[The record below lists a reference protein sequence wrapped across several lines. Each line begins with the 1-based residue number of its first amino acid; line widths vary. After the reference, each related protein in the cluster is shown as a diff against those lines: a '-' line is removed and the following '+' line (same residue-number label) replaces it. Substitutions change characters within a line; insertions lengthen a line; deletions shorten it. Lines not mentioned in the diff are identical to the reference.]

1 MAAGR
6 AVWQEALLLNV
17 EARESFLRTTAV
29 QRLTRLTDFL
39 ICLFPLNMTDRDF
52 DILVVG
58 ELNADLILR
67 GDVTPAFGQ
76 VEKIIDDAT
85 LTIGSSSG
93 IFACGAA
100 RLGLRTA
107 FIGKVGDDE
116 FGRFMLRELQQRGID
131 TGGVTIDP
139 AIPTGLSV
147 ILSRPS
153 DRAILTHLGSIAAL
167 RYDEIDL
174 ALLSRARHLHLG
186 SYYLLDA
193 LRPAVP
199 RLFDEAKRRG
209 LTISIDTN
217 YDPTEKWDGD
227 LREVFRRVDIF
238 LPNEAELLAIT
249 HEDSIEAGLDRL
261 ADIPIVAV
269 KLGARGGIARGGSRI
284 FRADSIPVNV
294 VDTTGAGDS
303 FDAGF
308 IYGYLT
314 ERSLSQSLRLA
325 CVCGS
330 LSTRA
335 AGGTGAQAT
344 LQEALEH
351 MA

>member
-1 MAAGR
+1 MAR
-6 AVWQEALLLNV
+6 
-17 EARESFLRTTAV
+17 S
-29 QRLTRLTDFL
+29 
-39 ICLFPLNMTDRDF
+39 DF
-52 DILVVG
+52 DIIVIG

-85 LTIGSSSG
+85 LTIGSSSA

-100 RLGLRTA
+100 RLGLRVA

-116 FGRFMLRELQQRGID
+116 FGRFMLRELNKRSID
-131 TGGVTIDP
+131 TQAVVIDP
-139 AIPTGLSV
+139 HIPTGLSV

-167 RYDEIDL
+167 RFDEIDL

-193 LRPAVP
+193 LRPDVP
-199 RLFDEAKRRG
+199 RLFDEVKARG

-217 YDPTEKWDGD
+217 YDPTESWAGG
-227 LREVFRRVDIF
+227 LRETLQRVDVF
-238 LPNEAELLAIT
+238 LPNETELLAIT
-249 HEDSIEAGLDRL
+249 QEDSIEAGLDRL
-261 ADIPIVAV
+261 TEIPTVVV
-269 KLGARGGIARGGSRI
+269 KLGARGAIARCGSEI
-284 FRADSIPVNV
+284 VQADSIPVQV

-308 IYGYLT
+308 IYAYLAGQN
-314 ERSLSQSLRLA
+314 LQQALHFA

-335 AGGTGAQAT
+335 AGGTAAQAT
-344 LQEALEH
+344 MTEATAVLRR
-351 MA
+351 

>member
-1 MAAGR
+1 
-6 AVWQEALLLNV
+6 
-17 EARESFLRTTAV
+17 
-29 QRLTRLTDFL
+29 
-39 ICLFPLNMTDRDF
+39 MTDREF
-52 DILVVG
+52 DVLVVG

-76 VEKIIDDAT
+76 VEKIIDDAA
-85 LTIGSSSG
+85 LAVGSSSA

-100 RLGLRTA
+100 RLGLHVA
-107 FIGKVGDDE
+107 FSGKAGDDE
-116 FGRFMLRELQQRGID
+116 FGRFMLRELHQRGID
-131 TGGVTIDP
+131 TAGVVIDP
-139 AIPTGLSV
+139 AVPTGLSV

-167 RYDEIDL
+167 RFDEIDL
-174 ALLSRARHLHLG
+174 AWLSRARHLHVG

-193 LRPAVP
+193 LRPDVP
-199 RLFDEAKRRG
+199 RLFDEAQRRG

-217 YDPTEKWDGD
+217 YDPTEKWDGH
-227 LREVFRRVDIF
+227 LREVLRRVDIF
-238 LPNEAELLAIT
+238 LPNETELLAIT
-249 HEDSIEAGLDRL
+249 REDSIEAGLDRL
-261 ADIPIVAV
+261 AEIPLVAV
-269 KLGARGGIARGGSRI
+269 KLGARGAIARRGSEI
-284 FRADSIPVNV
+284 VHADSIPVDV

-308 IYGYLT
+308 LYGYLT
-314 ERSLSQSLRLA
+314 ERSLSQSLQLA

-344 LQEALEH
+344 WPEALEYLP
-351 MA
+351 

>member
-1 MAAGR
+1 MS
-6 AVWQEALLLNV
+6 
-17 EARESFLRTTAV
+17 RE
-29 QRLTRLTDFL
+29 
-39 ICLFPLNMTDRDF
+39 F
-52 DILVVG
+52 DVLVVG

-76 VEKIIDDAT
+76 VEQIVDDAT
-85 LTIGSSSG
+85 LTIGSSSA

-100 RLGLRTA
+100 RLGLRVA
-107 FIGKVGDDE
+107 FVGKVGDDE

-131 TGGVTIDP
+131 TTGVVIDP

-167 RYDEIDL
+167 RFDEIDL
-174 ALLSRARHLHLG
+174 ALLSRARHLHMG

-193 LRPAVP
+193 LRPDVP
-199 RLFDEAKRRG
+199 RLFYEAQRRG

-217 YDPTEKWDGD
+217 YDPTEKWDGH
-227 LREVFRRVDIF
+227 LREVLQRVDVF
-238 LPNEAELLAIT
+238 LPNETELLAIT
-249 HEDSIEAGLDRL
+249 REDSIEAGLDRL
-261 ADIPIVAV
+261 AEIPIVAV
-269 KLGARGGIARGGSRI
+269 KLGARGAIARCGSEI
-284 FRADSIPVNV
+284 VHANSIPVNV

-308 IYGYLT
+308 LYGYLT
-314 ERSLSQSLRLA
+314 ERSLSQSLQLA

-335 AGGTGAQAT
+335 AGGTDAQAT
-344 LQEALEH
+344 LAEALEH
-351 MA
+351 LP

>member
-1 MAAGR
+1 
-6 AVWQEALLLNV
+6 
-17 EARESFLRTTAV
+17 
-29 QRLTRLTDFL
+29 
-39 ICLFPLNMTDRDF
+39 MTDRDY
-52 DILVVG
+52 DVLVVG

-76 VEKIIDDAT
+76 VEKLIDEAT
-85 LTIGSSSG
+85 LTIGSSSA

-100 RLGLRTA
+100 RLGLRVA

-116 FGRFMLRELQQRGID
+116 FGRFTLRELNQRGID
-131 TGGVTIDP
+131 AGGVVIDR

-167 RYDEIDL
+167 RFDEIDL
-174 ALLSRARHLHLG
+174 SFLSRVRHLHLG
-186 SYYLLDA
+186 SFYLLDA
-193 LRPAVP
+193 LRSDVP
-199 RLFDEAKRRG
+199 RLFDEAKARG

-217 YDPTEKWDGD
+217 YDPTEKWEGG
-227 LREVFRRVDIF
+227 LREALQRVDVF
-238 LPNEAELLAIT
+238 LPNETELLAIT

-261 ADIPIVAV
+261 VEIPIVAV
-269 KLGARGGIARGGSRI
+269 KLGARGAMAQHGSEI
-284 FRADSIPVNV
+284 VQTDSIPVKV

-308 IYGYLT
+308 IFAYLAGQD
-314 ERSLSQSLRLA
+314 LAQALRLA
-325 CVCGS
+325 CACGS

-335 AGGTGAQAT
+335 AGGTAAQAT
-344 LQEALEH
+344 MSEAIAALR
-351 MA
+351 M